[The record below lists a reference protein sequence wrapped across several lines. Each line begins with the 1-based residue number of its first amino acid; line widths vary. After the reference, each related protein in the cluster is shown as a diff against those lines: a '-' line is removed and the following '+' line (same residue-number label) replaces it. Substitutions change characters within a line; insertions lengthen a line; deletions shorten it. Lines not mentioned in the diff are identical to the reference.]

1 MPDSGQTIGII
12 AFLLL
17 ILFSISIIP
26 YNPILGL
33 VVLFTAV
40 IILAM
45 SMDPSSAKIMMK
57 LFLPIIIILLILGIT
72 VDYIGGINREISII
86 LVVILFAATLIMGA
100 IFGGIHTGSGL
111 ALAPMIIIPTLIAL
125 LVDPSGSL
133 AVVVASVL
141 LFGWMF
147 FVYLLT
153 RNPPPPYPVGFGTRV
168 GKAVTDIAPNGKV
181 KIGAEI
187 WDALSPDFKISKG
200 EEVYIVKV
208 RNLELLVEPALRCPH
223 CGEPYPITDIPLNCR
238 ACGKPLLELKIRA
251 EEYIKE
257 KGSSRAIFNH

>member
-17 ILFSISIIP
+17 IFFSIGIIP

-57 LFLPIIIILLILGIT
+57 LFIPIIIILLILGIT
-72 VDYIGGINREISII
+72 VDFIGGINREISII
-86 LVVILFAATLIMGA
+86 LVVVLFAVTLVIGA
-100 IFGGIHTGSGL
+100 MYGGIHAGSGL
-111 ALAPMIIIPTLIAL
+111 ALAPMIVIPTLIAL

-133 AVVVASVL
+133 AVMVASVL

-147 FVYLLT
+147 FVYFLT

-168 GKAVTDIAPNGKV
+168 GKAITDLTPNGKV
-181 KIGAEI
+181 KMGAEI
-187 WDALSPDFKISKG
+187 WDATSPNFNISKG

-208 RNLELLVEPALRCPH
+208 KDLELIVEPAFRCPY

-238 ACGKPLLELKIRA
+238 SCGKPLLELKLKA
-251 EEYIKE
+251 EEYLK
-257 KGSSRAIFNH
+257 SRATKQFILNH